1 MDDNQ
6 LINYQ
11 LEQIKVQLNK
21 TAETLDGI
29 SDRIGKI
36 EHHLY
41 NDSETESDGIVK
53 KVRTIDHR
61 LKFLEE
67 KDKIKDAKMATWGAL
82 GGGVLMA
89 IFEVVKY
96 IFSQHK

>member
-1 MDDNQ
+1 MDDNK
-6 LINYQ
+6 LINFQ
-11 LEQIKVQLNK
+11 LEQIKAQL
-21 TAETLDGI
+21 TDMSETQKGI
-29 SDRIGKI
+29 SERLGKI

-41 NDSETESDGIVK
+41 NDTETESDGIVK

-67 KDKIKDAKMATWGAL
+67 KDKIKDAKMATWGAI
-82 GGGVLMA
+82 GGGILMA